1 MEEDFIVLTGYNS
14 GKKIYIKYNDIK
26 AIKQGDDT
34 SINYIYM
41 RDTEDLFKVR
51 ETQREIFEKIEN
63 LKKVRKQNKKKFF

>member
-26 AIKQGDDT
+26 GITQDDNT
-34 SINYIYM
+34 SLNYIYM
-41 RDTEDLFKVR
+41 HGTKDYFKVR

-63 LKKVRKQNKKKFF
+63 LKKIRKQNKKKLF

>member
-41 RDTEDLFKVR
+41 RGTEDLFKVR
-51 ETQREIFEKIEN
+51 ETQCEIFEKIEN
-63 LKKVRKQNKKKFF
+63 LKKIRKQNKKKLF

>member
-26 AIKQGDDT
+26 SIKQGDDT
-34 SINYIYM
+34 SHYYIYM
-41 RDTEDLFKVR
+41 HGIVDYFKVR
-51 ETQREIFEKIEN
+51 ETKCEIFEKIEN

>member
-41 RDTEDLFKVR
+41 RGTEDLFKVR

-63 LKKVRKQNKKKFF
+63 LKKIRKQNKKKLF